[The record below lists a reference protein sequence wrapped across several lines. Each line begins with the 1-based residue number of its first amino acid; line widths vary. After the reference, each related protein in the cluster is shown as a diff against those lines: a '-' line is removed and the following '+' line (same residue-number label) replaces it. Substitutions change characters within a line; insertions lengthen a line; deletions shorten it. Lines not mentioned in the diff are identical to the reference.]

1 MNFKKAKIY
10 DADGNMAARWTVY
23 YYFKDPDTGKYHRI
37 SQYIS
42 SKFLTRSQRYNRGRE
57 MVKEI
62 NYKLSRG
69 FNPFAQHNRSLT
81 SLSVSLDYYLE
92 TTGVFHRP
100 RTNTSYKSYIK
111 QFRRWAQDNG
121 YDKLPIDG
129 FNYNHAGLYME
140 SVGRR
145 KISKRTYNNI
155 LQAVKTCF
163 NFLVEKEYL
172 MVNPFFKQKK
182 IKLEDT
188 EIIAFTPSELS
199 IVSQTLPAYDYNL
212 YVIALLIFNCFLR
225 PQEIV
230 RLKVRHLNGI
240 GDLLHVSGEI
250 SKNKKEETITLP
262 PAVKQAIRKLDL
274 GYPGEYYVFARGMKR
289 GEKEIAPT
297 RLAEAWGVYAKKNNL
312 EKNNYAL
319 KHTGNRMAIQ
329 AGANARDLQLQNR
342 HSSLEETQ
350 KYLDRFSRRTSD
362 SFLKSL
368 PSL

>member
-10 DADGNMAARWTVY
+10 DADGNLAARWTVY
-23 YYFKDPDTGKYHRI
+23 YFFIDPDTGKYHRF

-42 SKFLTRSQRYNRGRE
+42 SKFLTRAQRYGRGRD

-81 SLSVSLDYYLE
+81 SLSASLDYYLE
-92 TTGVFHRP
+92 TTGVFHRR
-100 RTNTSYKSYIK
+100 RTNTSYKSYIY
-111 QFRRWAQDNG
+111 QFKTWAQDNG

-188 EIIAFTPSELS
+188 ELIAFTPSELK
-199 IVSQTLPAYDYNL
+199 IVSETLPAYDHNL

-250 SKNKKEETITLP
+250 SKNKKEETIAISL
-262 PAVKQAIRKLDL
+262 AVKQAIKKLDL
-274 GYPGEYYVFARGMKR
+274 NFPGEYYVFARGMKR

-312 EKNNYAL
+312 EKNIYAL
-319 KHTGNRMAIQ
+319 KHTGNGMAIQ

-362 SFLKSL
+362 AFLKSL
-368 PSL
+368 PTL

>member
-1 MNFKKAKIY
+1 M
-10 DADGNMAARWTVY
+10 MR
-23 YYFKDPDTGKYHRI
+23 
-37 SQYIS
+37 
-42 SKFLTRSQRYNRGRE
+42 
-57 MVKEI
+57 EI

-81 SLSVSLDYYLE
+81 SLSASLDYYLE
-92 TTGVFHRP
+92 TTSMFHRS

-111 QFRRWAQDNG
+111 QFKKWAEENK
-121 YDKLPIDG
+121 YDKLPIDS

-155 LQAVKTCF
+155 LQAIKTCF

-172 MVNPFFKQKK
+172 LVNPFFKQKK
-182 IKLEDT
+182 IKLEQT
-188 EIIAFTPSELS
+188 ELIAFNHAELK
-199 IVSQTLPAYDYNL
+199 IVSETLPTYDYNL

-230 RLKVRHLNGI
+230 RLKVRHLKGLKDVI
-240 GDLLHVSGEI
+240 HVSGEI

-262 PAVKQAIRKLDL
+262 AAVKEAIGNLDL
-274 GYPGEYYVFARGMKR
+274 NFPGEYYVFAKGMKR

-297 RLAEAWGVYAKKNNL
+297 RMAEAWAVYASKNNI
-312 EKNNYAL
+312 EKNIYAL
-319 KHTGNRMAIQ
+319 KHTGNGLALQ

-362 SFLKSL
+362 AFVKSL